1 MRIPSLQN
9 QHAVTVESANDRP
22 ARTRTEAAAGDAGLP
37 LQNVPETA
45 VQLPDQVERVQRRH
59 RIECLERRLGA
70 ARRCGDGYV
79 LVHGRQA
86 ELEVDRGGPAR
97 RQGDHLPARGQM
109 LPLGEHLVAARRN
122 IADLEAA
129 VLRSQADKP
138 RTHDQDHR
146 SVNRAAVLRQ
156 LSPCRARR
164 RYPVPAPARPAL
176 RVRPAERPHIHCSLN
191 VDASVSLSRT
201 PCPGVMVS
209 RSREPP
215 DATACARTGG
225 IHPPARASRTATT
238 RYGTA
243 GTCAGKLRGRSA
255 GGNLRASVRS
265 CPPGGGWL
273 YEPFRHIGRPDLGRP
288 YQAGYCVVPQ
298 LADGAVLVC
307 VVPLVP
313 DGRD

>member
-1 MRIPSLQN
+1 MGRDDVDESADGVGAVQQRRRPPHDLDPFGDARVDRDAVIAGLARQVARANPILQN

-156 LSPCRARR
+156 RHRAAHGAGILCPRR
-164 RYPVPAPARPAL
+164 RGRHCECGQQNGRTYTAP
-176 RVRPAERPHIHCSLN
+176 
-191 VDASVSLSRT
+191 
-201 PCPGVMVS
+201 
-209 RSREPP
+209 
-215 DATACARTGG
+215 
-225 IHPPARASRTATT
+225 
-238 RYGTA
+238 
-243 GTCAGKLRGRSA
+243 
-255 GGNLRASVRS
+255 
-265 CPPGGGWL
+265 
-273 YEPFRHIGRPDLGRP
+273 
-288 YQAGYCVVPQ
+288 
-298 LADGAVLVC
+298 
-307 VVPLVP
+307 
-313 DGRD
+313 